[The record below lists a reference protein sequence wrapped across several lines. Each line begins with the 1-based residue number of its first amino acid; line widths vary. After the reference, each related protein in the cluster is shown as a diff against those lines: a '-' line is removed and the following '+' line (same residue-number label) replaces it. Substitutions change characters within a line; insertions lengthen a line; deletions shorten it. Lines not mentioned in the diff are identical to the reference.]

1 MLFVA
6 LSRIALVAAVSLTSL
21 SQVATAATPLERV
34 KEGKAVVVDVRET
47 SETQKAPGM
56 VEGALH
62 LPTSKI
68 KPNSPE
74 LKDLLAKISK
84 DQIVY
89 AYCAGGVRSGKFVE
103 MLLQKGYKA
112 QNLGGISDVSQAG
125 FTMVI
130 PK

>member
-6 LSRIALVAAVSLTSL
+6 LNRIALVAAVSLTSL
-21 SQVATAATPLERV
+21 SQVAAAATPLERV

-56 VEGALH
+56 V
-62 LPTSKI
+62 PTSKI

>member
-6 LSRIALVAAVSLTSL
+6 LRTVALVAVVSFTAWNQTANAV
-21 SQVATAATPLERV
+21 TPLERV
-34 KEGKAVVVDVRET
+34 KEGKAVVIDVRET
-47 SETQKAPGM
+47 AEIQKAPGM

-68 KPNSPE
+68 KTNAPE

-103 MLLQKGYKA
+103 MLLKKGYKA

-125 FTMVI
+125 FTLAV